1 MDHFIRCLSQAFPVF
16 SHFFYAHQ
24 ETDKSCSLICHKS
37 TQFDEWSFG
46 ASLFYSKLFQISLE
60 NWIMAW
66 LCFSLCRYILSCK
79 YTRDTHIVK
88 TGHFNLL
95 KIFATLFSLPRLYAI
110 RNKTFGVLNV
120 ATLASYTSIFRVAF
134 CLCMTPV
141 SGLVLQ
147 IKKNITRC
155 TTERMWLMIESLM
168 TSRLCKR
175 RIFGVFL
182 DAIEKKNSHKWK
194 DIHHTLNPSSE
205 RYIKP
210 RREHLCGKYIENH
223 QKNYR
228 EGRYTIEIVEPSSLT
243 PLPDLFFVAKT
254 KIKLYSDFCACSS
267 FIAECRY
274 QFEVDSLKNKVSLT
288 GNLFLRNKLW

>member
-1 MDHFIRCLSQAFPVF
+1 
-16 SHFFYAHQ
+16 
-24 ETDKSCSLICHKS
+24 
-37 TQFDEWSFG
+37 
-46 ASLFYSKLFQISLE
+46 
-60 NWIMAW
+60 
-66 LCFSLCRYILSCK
+66 
-79 YTRDTHIVK
+79 
-88 TGHFNLL
+88 
-95 KIFATLFSLPRLYAI
+95 
-110 RNKTFGVLNV
+110 
-120 ATLASYTSIFRVAF
+120 
-134 CLCMTPV
+134 
-141 SGLVLQ
+141 
-147 IKKNITRC
+147 
-155 TTERMWLMIESLM
+155 M

-254 KIKLYSDFCACSS
+254 KIKLHSDFCACSS

-274 QFEVDSLKNKVSLT
+274 QFEVDSLKTKFHWRGIYFCAINY
-288 GNLFLRNKLW
+288 GNFSQRSFRALYRYFFDIYSPEILLPNINYRHL